1 MNSEVVLGVLNRS
14 LFAGRGI
21 ENIRVEIFGIFA
33 LFHLVNDLSW
43 KQMNAT
49 YRFSEKKKTK
59 LIIACSPFVDEA
71 ARKQEK

>member
-33 LFHLVNDLSW
+33 LFHLVDDLS
-43 KQMNAT
+43 
-49 YRFSEKKKTK
+49 
-59 LIIACSPFVDEA
+59 
-71 ARKQEK
+71 